1 MACWSDCNTSQFV
14 RWDNVGVPS
23 SSWFAWCG
31 CSVPTSNGVIAD
43 ASSEKS
49 ATFVTVLHAKPA
61 VDCIKCYINNDMND
75 HILWNA
81 FKTLKTVQF
90 LITYKHACR
99 KFGQYSRGHDII
111 ASLWSELFLGALCHS
126 TWLDLKASC
135 TRHMIMKEENLQ
147 TLGRRV
153 RAMFNHCQYRHYLRD
168 SLRGQALRHLYPW
181 THCYTVLNSKV
192 FLMYTCANIRRLAWG
207 F

>member
-1 MACWSDCNTSQFV
+1 MTTYYEM
-14 RWDNVGVPS
+14 P
-23 SSWFAWCG
+23 
-31 CSVPTSNGVIAD
+31 
-43 ASSEKS
+43 
-49 ATFVTVLHAKPA
+49 
-61 VDCIKCYINNDMND
+61 
-75 HILWNA
+75 

-192 FLMYTCANIRRLAWG
+192 FLMYTCANIQRLAWG
-207 F
+207 ILNCQIQQLCFVEWLSDDRTNCLPLSAHDVHVN